1 MFLKRTLKMHP
12 KHDGFNLPEELRNSR
27 HLLDLFTSNVD
38 EDLQYKKY
46 LIYDAKE
53 SLNNLLERI
62 NVSES

>member
-1 MFLKRTLKMHP
+1 MHP
-12 KHDGFNLPEELRNSR
+12 KHDDFNLQEELKNIR
-27 HLLDLFTSNVD
+27 HLLDLFTANID

-62 NVSES
+62 NVSGS

>member
-1 MFLKRTLKMHP
+1 MPP
-12 KHDGFNLPEELRNSR
+12 KHDDFNLQEELKNIR
-27 HLLDLFTSNVD
+27 HLLDLFTANVD

>member
-1 MFLKRTLKMHP
+1 MHP
-12 KHDGFNLPEELRNSR
+12 KHDDFNLQKELRNIR
-27 HLLDLFTSNVD
+27 HLLDLFTANVD

-53 SLNNLLERI
+53 SLNNLLERT

>member
-1 MFLKRTLKMHP
+1 MYP
-12 KHDGFNLPEELRNSR
+12 KHDDFNLQEELKNIR
-27 HLLDLFTSNVD
+27 HLLDLFTANVD

>member
-1 MFLKRTLKMHP
+1 MRP
-12 KHDGFNLPEELRNSR
+12 KHDDFNLQEELKNIR
-27 HLLDLFTSNVD
+27 HLLDLFTANVD

>member
-1 MFLKRTLKMHP
+1 MHP
-12 KHDGFNLPEELRNSR
+12 KHDEFNLQEELKNIR
-27 HLLDLFTSNVD
+27 HLLDLFTANVD

>member
-1 MFLKRTLKMHP
+1 MRP
-12 KHDGFNLPEELRNSR
+12 KHDDFNLQEELKSIR
-27 HLLDLFTSNVD
+27 HLLDLFTANVD